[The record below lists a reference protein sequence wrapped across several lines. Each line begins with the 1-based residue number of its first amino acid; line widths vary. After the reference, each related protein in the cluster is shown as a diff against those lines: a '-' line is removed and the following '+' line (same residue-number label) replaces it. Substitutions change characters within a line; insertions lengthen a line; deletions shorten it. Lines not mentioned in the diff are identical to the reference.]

1 MKYIASF
8 ILIFTVVNLVGQ
20 TDIYKKK
27 NYEKSYIELDSMLSD
42 LKPYDLK
49 RAVFIVENAYAEN
62 QYNYFKFKTR
72 IIELAALTTLFAD
85 ANKDNF
91 IYNEDDKENILLHA
105 SLFNLITDS
114 VTLKSEGDTYYH
126 LPFTYD
132 FKDFDG
138 TENWGS
144 MFVTKLLK
152 SKKGNCHSLP
162 FLYKILADELGIES
176 NLALA
181 PNHIYLKNKSKKT
194 GMYNTELTSASFP
207 IDAWLMA
214 SGYIHLNAI
223 RNGLYMEALNN
234 KQTLALCMIDLAQGY
249 QRKFNTND
257 EFIVKCCE
265 TALEHFPN
273 YINALLL
280 KASNIKNQLDVYVK
294 NNSVTHLSEIFY
306 IPKAKEL
313 FSQYETLIMKIH
325 ELGYR
330 KMPNKMYMEWLL
342 DLRENEEKY
351 SNKKINTN
359 FNSNN

>member
-1 MKYIASF
+1 MKFLNSIL
-8 ILIFTVVNLVGQ
+8 LIFTIINLNGQ
-20 TDIYKKK
+20 SDIEKKI
-27 NYEKSYIELDSMLSD
+27 NYETAYLELDSMLTGTKS
-42 LKPYDLK
+42 YDFK
-49 RAVFIVENAYAEN
+49 RAVFIVENAYLDN
-62 QYNYFKFKTR
+62 QYMYKYFEKQ
-72 IIELAALTTLFAD
+72 IIELSSLAKLYAN
-85 ANKDNF
+85 ANKDSF
-91 IYNEDDKENILLHA
+91 LYNQDDKNKVLLHA
-105 SLFNLITDS
+105 SLFHLITDS
-114 VTLKSEGDTYYH
+114 LPIKSRGNTYYH

-132 FKDFDG
+132 FNDFDG
-138 TENWGS
+138 AENWES

-162 FLYKILADELGIES
+162 FLYKMIADELDIES
-176 NLALA
+176 HLALA

-214 SGYIHLNAI
+214 SGYIHINSI
-223 RNGLYMEALNN
+223 RNGLYMEALDS

-249 QRKFNTND
+249 QRKFNSND
-257 EFIVKCCE
+257 EFVMKCCE
-265 TALEHFPN
+265 TALRYFPN

-280 KASNIKNQLDVYVK
+280 KASNIKSQLDVYIK
-294 NNSVTHLSEIFY
+294 ENNAAHVSEIFY
-306 IPKAKEL
+306 IPKTKEL
-313 FSQYETLIMKIH
+313 FSQYEELIAKIH

-359 FNSNN
+359 FNNN